1 MDHKVK
7 FRTFKEGD
15 YEMCCEW
22 WKWWWKDIP
31 VKKELLPNNE
41 TCFIV
46 ESNGVPVAAG
56 FLYRVENPLL
66 GYGPTW
72 VVSNPEY
79 REKDRRKLLEFLIT
93 CIEKEAK
100 ETHGMVQL
108 FTVCGNRFMQDVHK
122 KLNWYMQPA
131 NYEAFKYL

>member
-41 TCFIV
+41 TCFII
-46 ESNGVPVAAG
+46 ESNGAPVAAG

>member
-31 VKKELLPNNE
+31 VKRDLLPSNE
-41 TCFIV
+41 TCFII
-46 ESNGVPVAAG
+46 ESNGTPVAAG

>member
-31 VKKELLPNNE
+31 VKKELLPSNE
-41 TCFIV
+41 TCFII
-46 ESNGVPVAAG
+46 ESNGTPVAAG

-100 ETHGMVQL
+100 ETYGMVQL
-108 FTVCGNRFMQDVHK
+108 FTVCGNRFMQDIHK

>member
-31 VKKELLPNNE
+31 VKKELLPSNE
-41 TCFIV
+41 TCFII
-46 ESNGVPVAAG
+46 ESNGTPVAAG

-79 REKDRRKLLEFLIT
+79 RKKDRRKLLEFLIT
-93 CIEKEAK
+93 CIETEAK
-100 ETHGMVQL
+100 ETYGMVQL
-108 FTVCGNRFMQDVHK
+108 FTVCGNRFMQDIHK

>member
-7 FRTFKEGD
+7 FRTFKKGD
-15 YEMCCEW
+15 YEMCCDW

-31 VKKELLPNNE
+31 VKKALLPNDK
-41 TCFIV
+41 TCFVI
-46 ESNGVPVAAG
+46 ESNGIPVAAG
-56 FLYRVENPLL
+56 FLYPFENSLV

-100 ETHGMVQL
+100 ETYGMVQL
-108 FTVCGNRFMQDVHK
+108 FTVCGNKFMQKIHE

-131 NYEAFKYL
+131 AYEAFKYL

>member
-1 MDHKVK
+1 MNDRIK
-7 FRTFKEGD
+7 FRSFKEGD
-15 YEMCCEW
+15 YEICCKW

-41 TCFIV
+41 TCFII
-46 ESNGVPVAAG
+46 ESNGTPVAAG

>member
-1 MDHKVK
+1 MNNIT
-7 FRTFKEGD
+7 FRSFKEGD
-15 YEMCCEW
+15 YKMCCDW

-31 VKKELLPNNE
+31 VKKELLPQDG
-41 TCFIV
+41 TCFII
-46 ESNGVPVAAG
+46 ESNGIPVAAG
-56 FLYRVENPLL
+56 FLFPFKNPLV

-100 ETHGMVQL
+100 ETYGMVQL
-108 FTVCGNRFMQDVHK
+108 FTVCGNRFMQDIHK

>member
-31 VKKELLPNNE
+31 VKKELLPSNE
-41 TCFIV
+41 TCFII
-46 ESNGVPVAAG
+46 ESNGTPVAAG

-79 REKDRRKLLEFLIT
+79 RKKDRRKLLEFLIT

-100 ETHGMVQL
+100 ETYGMVQL
-108 FTVCGNRFMQDVHK
+108 FTVCGNRFMQDIHK

>member
-1 MDHKVK
+1 MENKIV
-7 FRTFKEGD
+7 FRSFCDKD
-15 YEMCCEW
+15 YEIIC
-22 WKWWWKDIP
+22 KWWDFWWG
-31 VKKELLPNNE
+31 KEMQIERDVLPGNDY
-41 TCFIV
+41 CFII
-46 ESNGVPVAAG
+46 EKNNTPIASI
-56 FLYRVENPLL
+56 FLYVDKNAPV
-66 GYGPTW
+66 GYLTYM
-72 VVSNPEY
+72 VSNPEY

-108 FTVCGNRFMQDVHK
+108 FTVCGNRFMQDIHK

>member
-1 MDHKVK
+1 MHDNINVRS
-7 FRTFKEGD
+7 FQQGD

-31 VKKELLPNNE
+31 VKRDLLPSNE
-41 TCFIV
+41 TCFII
-46 ESNGVPVAAG
+46 ESNSVPVAAG
-56 FLYRVENPLL
+56 FLFPFKNPLV

-100 ETHGMVQL
+100 ETYGMVQL
-108 FTVCGNRFMQDVHK
+108 FTVCGNRFMQDIHK

>member
-31 VKKELLPNNE
+31 VKRDLLPSNE
-41 TCFIV
+41 TCFII
-46 ESNGVPVAAG
+46 ESNGIPVAAG
-56 FLYRVENPLL
+56 FLFPFKNPLV

-100 ETHGMVQL
+100 ETYGMVQL
-108 FTVCGNRFMQDVHK
+108 FTVCGNKFMQDIHK

>member
-31 VKKELLPNNE
+31 VKRDLLPKDE
-41 TCFIV
+41 RCFVI
-46 ESNGVPVAAG
+46 EKNGVQVACV
-56 FLYRVENPLL
+56 FLLL
-66 GYGPTW
+66 SYDVPAVAWATYL
-72 VVSNPEY
+72 VSNPEY

-100 ETHGMVQL
+100 ETYGMVQL
-108 FTVCGNRFMQDVHK
+108 FTVCGNRFMKDIHK